1 MKRNMV
7 VTGVVVLILALCVGF
22 TGALA
27 GGAAVYAYLKT
38 QPLALA
44 TVVPPAQSNA
54 APSPAASSIIT
65 GDSVQVE
72 TAVTQAV
79 EKIGPA
85 VVTVVS
91 DLPDQTGFFGTI
103 PGGQASGSGIIL
115 SDKGYIVTNNHVV
128 DGGQAFHVVFQ
139 TGEELTATL
148 VGSDKFSD
156 LAVLKVDGDMPAIA
170 VLGNSDTLRP
180 GETAIAIGSPLG
192 DFKNSVTVGVV
203 SATGRNLDTG
213 DGYQLEGLLQ
223 TDAAINEG
231 NSGGPL
237 VNLAGEVV
245 GINTMI
251 IRGSNSSTTVE
262 GLGFSIPSNNVKV
275 ISAQIIANGYVSR
288 PNVGIRYQ
296 PINPGISSRYNLP
309 VQWGVYISDIIA
321 DSPADKAGLQVGDII
336 TQLGGIP
343 IDETH
348 PYLNT
353 LYSFSPG
360 QELEIQFFRNNQL
373 QTVSLV
379 LTESR

>member
-1 MKRNMV
+1 MKRNTV
-7 VTGVVVLILALCVGF
+7 ILGVVVIIVALCVGF
-22 TGALA
+22 TGAIA
-27 GGAAVYAYLKT
+27 GGASVYAYLKT
-38 QPLALA
+38 HPLALT
-44 TVVPPAQSNA
+44 TVDPTISLNAVPTPSA
-54 APSPAASSIIT
+54 AAVIT
-65 GDSVQVE
+65 GDTVQVE
-72 TAVTQAV
+72 TAITQAV

-91 DLPDQTGFFGTI
+91 QLPDQTGFFGTI

-115 SDKGYIVTNNHVV
+115 ADKGYIVTNNHVV
-128 DGGQAFHVVFQ
+128 DGGESFHVVFQ
-139 TGEELTATL
+139 TGEERTASL
-148 VGSDKFSD
+148 IGSDKFSD
-156 LAVLKVDGDMPAIA
+156 LAVLKVGGVMPAVA
-170 VLGNSDTLRP
+170 VLGDSDTLRP

-262 GLGFSIPSNNVKV
+262 GLGFSIPSNNVKL
-275 ISAQIIANGYVSR
+275 ISEQIIAKGYVSR
-288 PNVGIRYQ
+288 PNIGIRYQ
-296 PINPGISSRYNLP
+296 PINPAIASRYNLS

-321 DSPADKAGLQVGDII
+321 GSPAAEASLQVGDII

-373 QTVSLV
+373 RTVSLI

>member
-1 MKRNMV
+1 MKQNAL
-7 VTGVVVLILALCVGF
+7 VTLVIGVIIALCVGF
-22 TGALA
+22 TGAIA
-27 GGAAVYAYLKT
+27 GGAAVYTYLRN
-38 QPLALA
+38 QSLADTGLA
-44 TVVPPAQSNA
+44 PTAQSNI
-54 APSPAASSIIT
+54 SPTPAVSTIVT
-65 GDSVQVE
+65 GESVQVE

-85 VVTVVS
+85 VVTVLS
-91 DLPDQTGFFGTI
+91 TLPDQIGFFGTI
-103 PGGQASGSGIIL
+103 PGGQSSGSGIIL
-115 SDKGYIVTNNHVV
+115 SDQGYIVTNNHVV
-128 DGGQAFHVVFQ
+128 DGGEAFSVIFQ
-139 TGEELTATL
+139 TGEERTAEL

-156 LAVLKVDGDMPAIA
+156 LAVLKVDGVMPAVA
-170 VLGNSDTLRP
+170 VLGNSDALRP

-262 GLGFSIPSNNVKV
+262 GLGFSIPSNNVKI
-275 ISAQIIANGYVSR
+275 ISEQIIANGYVSR
-288 PNVGIRYQ
+288 PNIGIRYQ
-296 PINPGISSRYNLP
+296 PINPGIASRYNLP
-309 VQWGVYISDIIA
+309 VQWGVYISDIITN
-321 DSPADKAGLQVGDII
+321 SPADTAGLQVGDII
-336 TQLGGIP
+336 TRLGGIP
-343 IDETH
+343 IDGSH

-360 QELEIQFFRNNQL
+360 QEVEIQFFRNNRL
-373 QTVSLV
+373 ETVSLV

>member
-1 MKRNMV
+1 MKQNAL
-7 VTGVVVLILALCVGF
+7 VTLVIGVIIALCVGF
-22 TGALA
+22 TGAIA
-27 GGAAVYAYLKT
+27 GGAAVYTYLRN
-38 QPLALA
+38 QSLADTGLA
-44 TVVPPAQSNA
+44 PTAQSNN
-54 APSPAASSIIT
+54 SPTPAVSTIVT

-85 VVTVVS
+85 VVTVLS
-91 DLPDQTGFFGTI
+91 TLPDQIGFFGTI
-103 PGGQASGSGIIL
+103 PGGQSSGSGIIL
-115 SDKGYIVTNNHVV
+115 SDQGYIVTNNHVV
-128 DGGQAFHVVFQ
+128 DGGEAFSVIFQ
-139 TGEELTATL
+139 TGEERTAEL

-156 LAVLKVDGDMPAIA
+156 LAVLKVDGVMPAVA
-170 VLGNSDTLRP
+170 VLGNSDALRP

-262 GLGFSIPSNNVKV
+262 GLGFSIPSNNVKI
-275 ISAQIIANGYVSR
+275 ISEQIIANGYVSR
-288 PNVGIRYQ
+288 PNIGIRYQ
-296 PINPGISSRYNLP
+296 PINPGIASRYNLP
-309 VQWGVYISDIIA
+309 VQWGVYISDIITN
-321 DSPADKAGLQVGDII
+321 SPADTAGLQVGDII
-336 TQLGGIP
+336 TRLGGIP
-343 IDETH
+343 IDESH

-360 QELEIQFFRNNQL
+360 QEVEIQFFRNNRL
-373 QTVSLV
+373 ETVSLV

>member
-1 MKRNMV
+1 MKQNAL
-7 VTGVVVLILALCVGF
+7 VTLVIGVIIALCVGF
-22 TGALA
+22 TGAIA
-27 GGAAVYAYLKT
+27 GGAAVYTYLRN
-38 QPLALA
+38 QSLADTGLA
-44 TVVPPAQSNA
+44 PTAQSNI
-54 APSPAASSIIT
+54 SPTPAVSTIVT

-85 VVTVVS
+85 VVTVLS
-91 DLPDQTGFFGTI
+91 TLPDQIGFFGTI
-103 PGGQASGSGIIL
+103 PGGQSSGSGIIL
-115 SDKGYIVTNNHVV
+115 SDQGYIVTNNHVV
-128 DGGQAFHVVFQ
+128 DGGEAFSVIFQ
-139 TGEELTATL
+139 TGEERTAEL

-156 LAVLKVDGDMPAIA
+156 LAVLKVDGVMPAVA
-170 VLGNSDTLRP
+170 VLGNSDALRP

-262 GLGFSIPSNNVKV
+262 GLGFSIPSNNVKI
-275 ISAQIIANGYVSR
+275 ISEQIIANGYVSR
-288 PNVGIRYQ
+288 PNIGIRYQ
-296 PINPGISSRYNLP
+296 PINPGIASRYNLP
-309 VQWGVYISDIIA
+309 VQWGVYISDIITN
-321 DSPADKAGLQVGDII
+321 SPADTAGLQVGDII
-336 TQLGGIP
+336 TRLGGIP
-343 IDETH
+343 IDESH

-360 QELEIQFFRNNQL
+360 QEVEIQFFRNNRL
-373 QTVSLV
+373 ETVSLV

>member
-1 MKRNMV
+1 MKQNAL
-7 VTGVVVLILALCVGF
+7 VTLVIGVIIALCVGF
-22 TGALA
+22 TGAIA
-27 GGAAVYAYLKT
+27 GGAAVYTYLRN
-38 QPLALA
+38 QSLADTGLA
-44 TVVPPAQSNA
+44 PTAQSNI
-54 APSPAASSIIT
+54 SPTPAVSTIVT
-65 GDSVQVE
+65 GESVQVE

-85 VVTVVS
+85 VVTVLS
-91 DLPDQTGFFGTI
+91 TLPDQIGFFGTI
-103 PGGQASGSGIIL
+103 PGGQSSGSGIIL
-115 SDKGYIVTNNHVV
+115 SDQGYIVTNNHVV
-128 DGGQAFHVVFQ
+128 DGGEAFSVIFQ
-139 TGEELTATL
+139 TGEERTAEL

-156 LAVLKVDGDMPAIA
+156 LAVLKVDGVMPAVA
-170 VLGNSDTLRP
+170 VLGNSDALRP

-262 GLGFSIPSNNVKV
+262 GLGFSIPSNNVKI
-275 ISAQIIANGYVSR
+275 ISEQIIANGYVSR
-288 PNVGIRYQ
+288 PNIGIRYQ
-296 PINPGISSRYNLP
+296 PINPGIASRYNLP
-309 VQWGVYISDIIA
+309 VQWGVYISDIITN
-321 DSPADKAGLQVGDII
+321 SPADTAGLQVGDII
-336 TQLGGIP
+336 TRLGGIP
-343 IDETH
+343 IDESH

-360 QELEIQFFRNNQL
+360 QEVEIQFFRNNRL
-373 QTVSLV
+373 ETVSLV